1 MEVVEAIQKRR
12 AYRSLERVEITDDMI
27 KEMAIAVQLAPSC
40 FNNQPWR
47 LIFIRSAEMLE
58 KMKPALSKGNEWVY
72 QASLIVVIM
81 SRRQDDCLI
90 GDREYHH
97 FDCGLGAAF
106 LILRA
111 TELGLV
117 AHPIAGFSP
126 KKVREILGIPED
138 YHLHTLIIIGRKSET
153 ISPLLSDKQIAWEKE
168 RPERLP
174 LDKFVFIDR
183 FLKKE

>member
-1 MEVVEAIQKRR
+1 MDVIEAINKRR
-12 AYRSLERVEITDDMI
+12 AYRSLDQIEITDELI
-27 KEMAIAVQLAPSC
+27 KEMAQAAQLAPSC

-47 LIFIRSAEMLE
+47 LIFVRAPEKLE
-58 KMKPALSKGNEWVY
+58 KMKPALSSGNEWVY
-72 QASLIVVIM
+72 QASLIIVVM
-81 SRRQDDCLI
+81 SRREDDCLI

-97 FDCGLGAAF
+97 FDCGLAAAF

-126 KKVREILGIPED
+126 KKVRAILGIPED
-138 YHLHTLIIIGRKSET
+138 YHLHTLIIVGRKAET
-153 ISPLLSDKQIAWEKE
+153 ISPFLSEKQIAWEKE

-174 LDKFVFIDR
+174 FDKFVFIDQ
-183 FLKKE
+183 FPTSC